1 MRKASN
7 KISKLRKFFGVMLAC
22 LLIAAS
28 LAGCSDNNGSSTGTG
43 TGTGTNTGMGMGN
56 TAPGTSN
63 NGTGYNPNA
72 TNTGNSM
79 LSDSYDTN
87 NGLGDNNGTGAAGYG
102 SGYSIG
108 TGVRNSDYQNSGV
121 IGAGRTGNIS
131 ADM

>member
-1 MRKASN
+1 MRRTSN
-7 KISKLRKFFGVMLAC
+7 KITKLRKFFGVMLAC

-28 LAGCSDNNGSSTGTG
+28 LAGCAGTDDTNGNGNG
-43 TGTGTNTGMGMGN
+43 TGTGTNTGMGTGN

-72 TNTGNSM
+72 TNTGNM

-121 IGAGRTGNIS
+121 IGAGRAGNLS

>member
-1 MRKASN
+1 MKTSN
-7 KISKLRKFFGVMLAC
+7 KIQKLKKCCSVMLAC

-28 LAGCSDNNGSSTGTG
+28 LAGCSSTTSTTGTG
-43 TGTGTNTGMGMGN
+43 TGTTGT
-56 TAPGTSN
+56 GTSN

-87 NGLGDNNGTGAAGYG
+87 RGLGDNTGTGAAGYG
-102 SGYSIG
+102 AGYSIG
-108 TGVRNSDYQNSGV
+108 TGVKNSDYQNSGV
-121 IGAGRTGNIS
+121 IGAGRTNNLS